1 MIYNV
6 VLASGVHQ
14 RNSAVYMCI
23 IYVNINYI
31 CIFRFFSIV
40 VYYEILNIVS
50 CAIQYALVVYFIN
63 SSVLSVNP
71 KFILPPFSSLIAISL
86 CSMSVSLYYK

>member
-1 MIYNV
+1 M
-6 VLASGVHQ
+6 LASGVHQ
-14 RNSAVYMCI
+14 SNSAVYMCI

-40 VYYEILNIVS
+40 GYYEILNIVS

-63 SSVLSVNP
+63 SSVYLLIPSLSFP
-71 KFILPPFSSLIAISL
+71 LFPL
-86 CSMSVSLYYK
+86 